1 MSAQASTRT
10 SRRQNPAFYSL
21 LVVLIFMAVGPIA
34 LMFVNSFKLDVD
46 ILSGTGGLL
55 FLPTIQ
61 NYETA
66 LCDVLWYD
74 LDHLDFCSLKFGGA
88 FINSLIIALIS
99 TFLTLVIGCMAAYA
113 LVRFRFMG
121 RDTASMT
128 TLMVRMVPPAV
139 LLVPVFGLWNNE
151 FCIDKT
157 SFVGALIRD
166 WFGGRG
172 DVCLAGTHSGIILI
186 YVAMNLPF
194 VIWILQ
200 SFIVQVPRQLE
211 EAARMD
217 GAGPFQV
224 FFLVVLPLIKPG
236 LAASAIFTFRIAWNE
251 YLLASALSDR
261 DTKTVPILIVN
272 NMSEFNVEWGVIMA
286 TGMLLA
292 IPPIIFTLFASR
304 QIITGMTAGAV
315 KG

>member
-1 MSAQASTRT
+1 MAQPPDRP
-10 SRRQNPAFYSL
+10 NPAFYAVIAL
-21 LVVLIFMAVGPIA
+21 LVFMSVGPVF

-46 ILSGTGGLL
+46 IISGATGLI

-66 LCDVLWYD
+66 LCDILPYEPE
-74 LDHLDFCSLKFGGA
+74 HIEFCSLKFGGA

-121 RDTASMT
+121 RDTVSLT

-151 FCIDKT
+151 FCLDRDGLIG
-157 SFVGALIRD
+157 GAIRD
-166 WFGGRG
+166 AFGGRG
-172 DVCLAGTHSGIILI
+172 DVCLAGTHTGIILVYI
-186 YVAMNLPF
+186 AMNLPF

-200 SFIVQVPRQLE
+200 SFIVQIPPSLE
-211 EAARMD
+211 EAARVD

-224 FFLVVLPLIKPG
+224 FFRVVLPLIKPG
-236 LAASAIFTFRIAWNE
+236 LAAAAIFTFRIAWNE

-261 DTKTVPILIVN
+261 DTRTVPILIVN

>member
-1 MSAQASTRT
+1 MDYD
-10 SRRQNPAFYSL
+10 RQNPAFYAL
-21 LVVLIFMAVGPIA
+21 LVALIFMAVGPIV
-34 LMFVNSFKLDVD
+34 LMFSNSFKLDVD
-46 ILSGTGGLL
+46 IIGGTSGLI

-66 LCDVLWYD
+66 LCDVLWYEPK
-74 LDHLDFCSLKFGGA
+74 HLDFCALKFGGA
-88 FINSLIIALIS
+88 FVNSLIIALVS
-99 TFLTLVIGCMAAYA
+99 TALTLIIGCIAAYA

-121 RDTASMT
+121 RDTASLT

-151 FCIDKT
+151 FCISKK
-157 SFVGALIRD
+157 FWLGELIRD
-166 WFGGRG
+166 TFGGRG

-200 SFIVQVPRQLE
+200 SFIVQVPRSLE
-211 EAARMD
+211 EAARVD

-224 FFLVVLPLIKPG
+224 FFQIVLPLIKPG
-236 LAASAIFTFRIAWNE
+236 LAAAAIFTFRIAWNE

>member
-1 MSAQASTRT
+1 MGQTT
-10 SRRQNPAFYSL
+10 QPNPAFYAL
-21 LVVLIFMAVGPIA
+21 LAALIVMSAGPIV
-34 LMFVNSFKLDVD
+34 LMLLTSFRLNVD
-46 ILSGTGGLL
+46 ITSPTASFL
-55 FLPTIQ
+55 FWPTLQ

-66 LCDVLWYD
+66 LCEFLWYQPE
-74 LDHLDFCSLKFGGA
+74 HLRRCDPTFGRA
-88 FINSLIIALIS
+88 LVNSITISLIATAITLI
-99 TFLTLVIGCMAAYA
+99 LGCMAAYS

-121 RDTASMT
+121 RDTVSLT
-128 TLMVRMVPPAV
+128 TLMMRMVPPAV
-139 LLVPVFGLWNNE
+139 LLVPVFGIWNNQ
-151 FCIDKT
+151 FH
-157 SFVGALIRD
+157 L
-166 WFGGRG
+166 GGTQ
-172 DVCLAGTHSGIILI
+172 AGIILV

-200 SFIVQVPRQLE
+200 SFIVQVPIQLE

-236 LAASAIFTFRIAWNE
+236 LAAAAIFTFRIAWNE
-251 YLLASALSDR
+251 FLLANALSDR
-261 DTKTVPILIVN
+261 GTRTVPVTIVN
-272 NMSEFNVEWGVIMA
+272 SMTEYGIDWGVIMA

-292 IPPIIFTLFASR
+292 IPPILFTFIASR

>member
-1 MSAQASTRT
+1 MAAPDHD
-10 SRRQNPAFYSL
+10 RQNPAFYAL
-21 LVVLIFMAVGPIA
+21 LGVLVFMSIGPIL

-46 ILSGTGGLL
+46 IISGATGLL

-66 LCDVLWYD
+66 LCDILPYE
-74 LDHLDFCSLKFGGA
+74 LEHLDYCQLKFGGA
-88 FINSLIIALIS
+88 FINSLIIALVS
-99 TFLTLVIGCMAAYA
+99 TALTLVIGCMAAYA

-121 RDTASMT
+121 RDAASLT
-128 TLMVRMVPPAV
+128 TLTLRMVPPAV

-151 FCIDKT
+151 FCIDRDT
-157 SFVGALIRD
+157 LVGGFIRD
-166 WFGGRG
+166 LVGGRG
-172 DVCLAGTHSGIILI
+172 DVCLAGTHAGIILI

-200 SFIVQVPRQLE
+200 SFIVQVPYSLE
-211 EAARMD
+211 EAARVD
-217 GAGPFQV
+217 GATPFQV
-224 FFLVVLPLIKPG
+224 FFRVVLPLIKPG
-236 LAASAIFTFRIAWNE
+236 LAAAAIFTFRIAWNE

-261 DTKTVPILIVN
+261 DTRTVPILIVN

-292 IPPIIFTLFASR
+292 IPPIIFTLLASR

>member
-1 MSAQASTRT
+1 
-10 SRRQNPAFYSL
+10 
-21 LVVLIFMAVGPIA
+21 
-34 LMFVNSFKLDVD
+34 
-46 ILSGTGGLL
+46 
-55 FLPTIQ
+55 
-61 NYETA
+61 
-66 LCDVLWYD
+66 
-74 LDHLDFCSLKFGGA
+74 DFCALKFGGA
-88 FINSLIIALIS
+88 FINSLIIALVS
-99 TFLTLVIGCMAAYA
+99 TMLTLVIGCMAAYA

-121 RDTASMT
+121 RDTVSLT

-151 FCIDKT
+151 FCLDRDGLIG
-157 SFVGALIRD
+157 GAIRET
-166 WFGGRG
+166 FGGRG
-172 DVCLAGTHSGIILI
+172 DVCLAGTHSGIILV

-200 SFIVQVPRQLE
+200 SFIVQVPRSLE
-211 EAARMD
+211 EAARVD

-224 FFLVVLPLIKPG
+224 FFKVVLPLIKPG
-236 LAASAIFTFRIAWNE
+236 LAAAAIFTFRIAWNE